1 MQNPRGMMR
10 RTHSWL
16 LLLTFTACADRAT
29 GETQTAAIAADS
41 AMSGQGEAALA
52 ATLFDGAGAARAL
65 PATAAD
71 MAQWIAN
78 RGRSLTPAGCATS
91 TQSGGTATIVF
102 DHCTGSHGLVTI
114 DGTVLAKITSVS
126 ASTVGF
132 QITADQLQL
141 GGAALDVAI
150 TGTYSS
156 IGGTQSLAVTSTSTG
171 TGALGNAVTHD
182 GDYTATWDGTC
193 ATVDG
198 TWSTSIG
205 DRDRGLDVSL
215 TRCTAAC
222 PRGQVTRT
230 DARGKTISLSFDGTA
245 TASWSS
251 STGRSGELHL
261 GCGQ

>member
-1 MQNPRGMMR
+1 MTMS
-10 RTHSWL
+10 RTRSWL
-16 LLLTFTACADRAT
+16 LLLTFTACANRAT
-29 GETQTAAIAADS
+29 GDSEVAETSADS
-41 AMSGQGEAALA
+41 AMSGQAEAALA
-52 ATLFDGAGAARAL
+52 ATMFDGAGAARAL

-71 MAQWIAN
+71 MAQWVAT

-91 TQSGGTATIVF
+91 TQTGATATIVF
-102 DHCTGSHGLVTI
+102 DHCTGRHGLVTI
-114 DGTVLAKITSVS
+114 DGTVTAQITSVS
-126 ASTVGF
+126 ASSVGF
-132 QITADQLQL
+132 QITADQLML

-156 IGGTQSLAVTSTSTG
+156 VAGTQSLAVTSTTTG

-198 TWSTSIG
+198 TWSTTIG

-230 DARGKTISLSFDGTA
+230 DVRGKTISLSVDGTA

-251 STGRSGELHL
+251 STGRSGELRL